1 MDKTLY
7 KETREKQLVALTS
20 VLAAI
25 LLTTAKVIVGI
36 LTGSIGI
43 ISEALHSSL
52 DLFAALITFFA
63 VRIADKPA
71 DSTHHFGHGKVENL
85 SAFIQAIL
93 LIITC
98 IWIFYEATNRL
109 ITGNTEI
116 TVTFWSFFVIILSI
130 IVDISRANALKKA
143 ARKYNS
149 QALEADALHFSTDIL
164 SSSVVLLG
172 LIGSLFSFYF
182 LDSVAALI
190 VAFIVL
196 LIALKL
202 GKKAIDV
209 LIDRSP
215 SDIAE
220 KIIEISKDIP
230 EITDVHDLRVRSSG
244 AFILVELNLHVD
256 NQLSLEEAHK
266 ISHRYEKRILQEIKR
281 CKVHMHIE
289 PDNE

>member
-1 MDKTLY
+1 MDSQIH
-7 KETREKQLVALTS
+7 KETREKQLVALSS

-25 LLTTAKVIVGI
+25 LLTGAKLVVGI

-43 ISEALHSSL
+43 LSEALHSSL
-52 DLFAALITFFA
+52 DLFAALLTFFA

-85 SAFIQAIL
+85 SAFLQAIL

-98 IWIFYEATNRL
+98 IWIFYEATHRL
-109 ITGNTEI
+109 FTGETEI
-116 TVTFWSFFVIILSI
+116 IVTFWSFLVIILSI
-130 IVDISRANALKKA
+130 VVDISRSKALRKA

-164 SSSVVLLG
+164 SSSVVLIGLVGALLG
-172 LIGSLFSFYF
+172 FHF
-182 LDSVAALI
+182 LDSIAALI

-196 LIALKL
+196 VIALKL
-202 GKKAIDV
+202 GKKAVDV

-215 SDIAE
+215 SDVAE

-230 EITDVHDLRVRSSG
+230 EITNVHDLRVRSAG
-244 AFILVELNLHVD
+244 AFILVEMNIHVD
-256 NQLSLEEAHK
+256 NRLTLEEAHK

-281 CKVHMHIE
+281 CKIHMHIE
-289 PDNE
+289 PENE